1 MFFFLYGLKKKILS
15 FEFSMFYPDHG
26 YVDKQS
32 WTNLTQLFVT
42 SNENQ
47 IQSLIFSFLNQCH
60 IYLLSFYSVSVT
72 VLNAMLNPTIKQ
84 AIVRFPSKFRA
95 YKTIPH
101 TSESV

>member
-1 MFFFLYGLKKKILS
+1 M
-15 FEFSMFYPDHG
+15 
-26 YVDKQS
+26 DKQS

-60 IYLLSFYSVSVT
+60 IYLLSFYSVLVI
-72 VLNAMLNPTIKQ
+72 VLNPMLNPTIKQ
-84 AIVRFPSKFRA
+84 AIVRFPKKFRA

-101 TSESV
+101 TLESV